1 MSDPTE
7 LYQAILTGDAS
18 TAEDLTRAALQSGAD
33 PIELV
38 YGQMVPAMDEVG
50 TRFECNEYFVPELL
64 MAARAMKAALAL
76 ITPHLAAAG
85 AEPAG
90 RVVIGTVR
98 WDQHDIGKNLV
109 IAMLEG
115 GGFQVVDLGV
125 DVEPEQFVEAAK
137 EKPGT
142 ILGLSTLLTN
152 RMGEM
157 QAVISALEEAGIR
170 DSTKVIIGG
179 APITQEFC
187 DQIGADGYGA
197 NANAAVALAR
207 RLIG

>member
-1 MSDPTE
+1 MSGPTE

-18 TAEDLTRAALQSGAD
+18 TAEDLTRAALQSEAD